1 MLYDRCMER
10 ILVLQLPTMDLRYGH
25 VVAASTD
32 PQLIQ
37 FFCEAVLAKQEEQV
51 KAAGDPFEREFQHIR
66 LEQMRAR
73 LAWAAPESQS

>member
-1 MLYDRCMER
+1 MER

-37 FFCEAVLAKQEEQV
+37 FFCEALLAKQEEQV
-51 KAAGDPFEREFQHIR
+51 KVAGDLFEREFQHIR

>member
-1 MLYDRCMER
+1 MER

-51 KAAGDPFEREFQHIR
+51 KATGDLFEREFQHIR